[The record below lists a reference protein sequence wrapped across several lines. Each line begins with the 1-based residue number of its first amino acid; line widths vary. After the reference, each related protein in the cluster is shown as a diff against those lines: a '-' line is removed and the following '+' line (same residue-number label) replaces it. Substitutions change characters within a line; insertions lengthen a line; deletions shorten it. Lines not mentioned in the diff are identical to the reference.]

1 MKVPLSWLQRF
12 VDVDDLSLDELVDV
26 MSLHGLEVEEVH
38 VPGAGTTGVRTKRV
52 VSWSPHPDADKLRV
66 VRVTDGTTETEL
78 VCGAANFD
86 VGDVVAHAEVG
97 ATIPAPAGRSAP
109 FRLEARELRGVVSNG
124 MLCSARELQLGDDHD
139 GIMVLAADTPLGAD
153 LVDLLPVGEPVIEV
167 AVLADRGDHHAILG
181 IAREVAA
188 ILDRE
193 VRGLSAADGPAAEGV
208 PVDLTGTV
216 RDDLVGCSRFVAWT
230 VEDVTVAAS
239 PWWLRQRLA
248 QCGIRSINNVV
259 DVTNLVMLETGQ
271 PLHAF
276 DLDRLHGPQLTVR
289 WASPD
294 ETLVTLDDQERELLA
309 TDLVIADAD
318 RLVSLA
324 GVMGGADS
332 EVSAGTSRVLLE
344 GATWDP
350 LAIRRTSRRL
360 NLVSEASLRFERRVD
375 PAMAPVAVARA
386 AELLAELGGGR
397 IVAATTATAGPAPD
411 GPARVVLDTR
421 WCARFLGLDG
431 LDAGTQEALLRRVGC
446 TVEAEDATLTV
457 TPPSW
462 RGDLTR
468 PADLAEE
475 VARLYG
481 YERIPATMPAVT
493 LQGGL
498 SPAQRAERRLRETVL
513 AAGFHEVRGRPF
525 VGTDA
530 LEGVAPS
537 DGRVQLANPLA
548 KDAAAMAP
556 TLVEGLLQV
565 VRRNVGQGRPGT
577 AVFEL
582 ARIFRPAGDVVEASL
597 EGFGDGWRWT
607 DPDGVALPTQPRVLA
622 LAAQGLRTGP
632 GWLDEDES
640 WDVYD
645 LLAVLDAVVAGV
657 APPEDPADAR
667 SAPRL
672 LDPDARSAPRLLDPD
687 ARSAPRL
694 LDPWRL
700 EREPVEREG
709 FHPGRTAALV
719 LRGVEVGVVAQLH
732 PTEADRRDLVEPVVV
747 AELLLEPLLEHLAG
761 EDPSPVQAVEL
772 VRHPAMTVDVALV
785 ADESVTY
792 AELEAAARAG
802 AGELLDELWFF
813 DEYRGS
819 QLGEGERSI
828 AMRLRL
834 QSPERQL
841 TDDDAEAVI
850 AAVGREAAVVGA
862 RLRA

>member
-12 VDVDDLSLDELVDV
+12 VDVADLSLDELVDA

-38 VPGAGTTGVRTKRV
+38 LPGRGTSGVRTKRV
-52 VSWSPHPDADKLRV
+52 VAWGPHPDADKLRV
-66 VRVTDGTTETEL
+66 VQVTDGTTETEL

-97 ATIPAPAGRSAP
+97 ATIPGRDEP
-109 FRLEARELRGVVSNG
+109 LRLEARELRGVVSNG
-124 MLCSARELQLGDDHD
+124 MLCSARELQLGEDHD
-139 GIMVLAADTPLGAD
+139 GIIVLDEDTPLGAD
-153 LVDLLPVGEPVIEV
+153 LAELLPVGEPVIEV
-167 AVLADRGDHHAILG
+167 AVLADRGDHHSILG

-193 VRGLSAADGPAAEGV
+193 VRGLSVEEPPTAGGV
-208 PVDLTGTV
+208 PVDLSGTV
-216 RDDLVGCSRFVAWT
+216 RGDVVGCSRFVAWT
-230 VEDVTVAAS
+230 VEDVTVGPS

-248 QCGIRSINNVV
+248 QCGVRAINNVV
-259 DVTNLVMLETGQ
+259 DITNFVMLETGQ

-276 DLDRLHGPQLTVR
+276 DVDRLHGPELTVR
-289 WASPD
+289 WAD
-294 ETLVTLDDQERELLA
+294 AGETLVTLDDQERELLD

-318 RLVSLA
+318 RIVSLA

-332 EVSAGTSRVLLE
+332 EVSATTTRVLLE

-350 LAIRRTSRRL
+350 LTIRRTSRRL

-386 AELLAELGGGR
+386 AELLVELAGGR
-397 IVAATTATAGPAPD
+397 IVAATDAGEQAAPPPA
-411 GPARVVLDTR
+411 VTLDAA
-421 WCARFLGLDG
+421 WVARFLGLTD
-431 LDAGTQEALLRRVGC
+431 LDAGTQASLLRR
-446 TVEAEDATLTV
+446 EACEVAVDGTTLTV
-457 TPPSW
+457 SPPSW
-462 RGDLTR
+462 RGDLGR

-475 VARLYG
+475 IARLYG
-481 YERIPATMPAVT
+481 YERIPATMPAVP

-498 SPAQRAERRLRETVL
+498 SRPQRAERRLRETVL

-525 VGTDA
+525 VGDDA
-530 LEGVAPS
+530 LEGVTPS
-537 DGRVQLANPLA
+537 DGRVQLTNPLA

-582 ARIFRPAGDVVEASL
+582 ARIFRPAGDAVEASL
-597 EGFGDGWRWT
+597 KGFGDGWRWT
-607 DPDGVALPTQPRVLA
+607 DPDGTPLPTQPRVLA

-632 GWLDEDES
+632 GWLAEGET

-657 APPEDPADAR
+657 APADASNAR
-667 SAPRL
+667 SAARL
-672 LDPDARSAPRLLDPD
+672 LDPT
-687 ARSAPRL
+687 
-694 LDPWRL
+694 WKL
-700 EREPVEREG
+700 ERHATERDG

-719 LRGVEVGVVAQLH
+719 LRGVEVGVVGQLH
-732 PTEADRRDLVEPVVV
+732 PAEAERRDLVEPVVV
-747 AELLLEPLLEHLAG
+747 AELLVEPLLEHLVG
-761 EDPSPVQAVEL
+761 EDLVPVQAVDL

-785 ADESVTY
+785 ADESVSY
-792 AELEAAARAG
+792 AALEGAARAG
-802 AGELLDELWFF
+802 AGDLLDELWFF
-813 DEYRGS
+813 DEYRGE
-819 QLGEGERSI
+819 QLGEGQRSI

-834 QSPERQL
+834 QSPDRQL
-841 TDDDAEAVI
+841 TDDDAEGVI
-850 AAVGREAAVVGA
+850 AAVGREAEVIGA